1 MRYSST
7 LHRYVRALAAASMLM
22 AFGAVANATDTYN
35 LSTHQLTI
43 PSIQVGQTVYTD
55 VVVYIAFSQIISIS
69 GGPPAS
75 VADTYVNGVLT
86 IPQVIVNGR
95 TYTNIAARVTLSDV
109 LYVGGHYLVNLSS
122 APGEAT
128 LEAYLQTSHQYSL
141 STTYGGN
148 SFTVQL
154 YSSLNSGTTTFNGQA
169 PAYSTSDTV
178 NFYKNG
184 ALVVSGVSTS
194 YFLLHPYVPLG
205 SVGSTGIP
213 YALVTSWTPFPV
225 TLTVGSSGAGAD
237 ITYYHNSSRYIVDA
251 NEADSYAVSANNP
264 STLRLCLNSTIFNTT
279 AQGTNDGLGND
290 TESDCY
296 TVDAS
301 GHAVLASITLSVN
314 GVTLTFQ

>member
-122 APGEAT
+122 APGEAA
-128 LEAYLQTSHQYSL
+128 LEGFLQASHQYSL

-148 SFTVQL
+148 SYTVQI
-154 YSSLNSGTTTFNGQA
+154 YSSPNSGTTTFNGHA

-178 NFYKNG
+178 NLYQNG
-184 ALVVSGVSTS
+184 APLASSASTS

-205 SVGSTGIP
+205 SVGSTGSP
-213 YALVTSWTPFPV
+213 YAVVTSWSPFPV
-225 TLTVGSSGAGAD
+225 TLTVGSSGPGAD
-237 ITYYHNSSRYIVDA
+237 ITTYHDSSRYVLDAYEVDT
-251 NEADSYAVSANNP
+251 YAVSANNP
-264 STLRLCLNSTIFNTT
+264 STLSLCLNSAFSNTT
-279 AQGTNDGLGND
+279 AQGTNDGLGNG

-301 GHAVLASITLSVN
+301 GHAVLVSITVVVS

>member
-1 MRYSST
+1 
-7 LHRYVRALAAASMLM
+7 MLM

-55 VVVYIAFSQIISIS
+55 VVVYIAFSQIISVS

-75 VADTYVNGVLT
+75 AADTYVNGVLT
-86 IPQVIVNGR
+86 IPEVIVNGK

-109 LYVGGHYLVNLSS
+109 LYIGGHYLVNLSS
-122 APGEAT
+122 APGEAA
-128 LEAYLQTSHQYSL
+128 LEGFLQASHQYSL

-148 SFTVQL
+148 SYTVQI
-154 YSSLNSGTTTFNGQA
+154 YSSPNPGTTTFNGQA
-169 PAYSTSDTV
+169 PAYSTADTA
-178 NFYKNG
+178 NFLQNG
-184 ALVVSGVSTS
+184 ALVVSSVSTS

-205 SVGSTGIP
+205 KVSSGGSP
-213 YALVTSWTPFPV
+213 YAVETNWTPFPV
-225 TLTVGSSGAGAD
+225 TLTVGSSGPGGD
-237 ITYYHNSSRYIVDA
+237 LTYYHNSTRYVLDA
-251 NEADSYAVSANNP
+251 DEADSYAVSANNP
-264 STLRLCLNSTIFNTT
+264 ATLSLCLNSAISNTT
-279 AQGTNDGLGND
+279 AQGTNDGLGNG

-301 GHAVLASITLSVN
+301 GHAVLVSITVVVS